1 MNGPFEPVEPGFTWG
16 KTWEY
21 CWFRGKVVL
30 PAEAQGKR
38 IVMDLKPDGE
48 STLFVNGQEFGTYRA
63 SWVTQKHHFVEDNV
77 LTTDAVA
84 GTEYEILMETYAGH
98 YYPDSPDG
106 GSWPYFG
113 KDGKIVTAKWM
124 SINGKTYY
132 FDEDGLM
139 QTGLLELDGQPYYL
153 GEEDDGAR
161 KTGGILLDTNTEDTD
176 DEDLRG

>member
-1 MNGPFEPVEPGFTWG
+1 MGIMSSEWRGRLQHWMRTLKDDFYRPLGEISWEAFRTMEHLSQEEAMNGPFEPVEPGFTWG

-30 PAEAQGKR
+30 PAEAQSKR

-84 GTEYEILMETYAGH
+84 GTEYEILMET
-98 YYPDSPDG
+98 
-106 GSWPYFG
+106 
-113 KDGKIVTAKWM
+113 
-124 SINGKTYY
+124 
-132 FDEDGLM
+132 
-139 QTGLLELDGQPYYL
+139 
-153 GEEDDGAR
+153 
-161 KTGGILLDTNTEDTD
+161 
-176 DEDLRG
+176 